1 MMTEAERLDFLI
13 LTLANGRSVD
23 FAKAIGITS
32 PTLSRI
38 KKGELNLAPRISNI
52 LKAYP
57 QVDPKWLMTG
67 EGYPGDL
74 SVALVKEHYE
84 AKIKRLEMIIDRILD
99 ANDINRGA
107 NSVQTEK

>member
-13 LTLANGRSVD
+13 KTLANGRAVD
-23 FAKAIGITS
+23 FANAIHTS
-32 PTLSRI
+32 KPTLSRI
-38 KKGELNLAPRISNI
+38 KKGELTLAPRITDI

-57 QVDPKWLMTG
+57 QVNAKWLMTG

-99 ANDINRGA
+99 ANDIIRGA